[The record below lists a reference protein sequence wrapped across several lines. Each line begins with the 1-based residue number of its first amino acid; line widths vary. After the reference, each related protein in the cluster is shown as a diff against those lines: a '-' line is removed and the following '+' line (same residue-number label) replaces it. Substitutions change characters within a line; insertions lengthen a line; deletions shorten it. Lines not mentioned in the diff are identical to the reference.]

1 MFNNYEIFQI
11 LFEIVF
17 YLPHVPPWIE
27 FTYYGKKYL
36 TFIQP
41 FLITWMSLKFF
52 HLLKQIELRSPL
64 NNPASLMIMAFSG
77 VTTNTRIIMIKAWIT
92 MNPAK
97 TLGFGFVIFIF
108 LISYSVMIAE
118 RINVYANFYGFHQI
132 GNCYEND

>member
-1 MFNNYEIFQI
+1 M
-11 LFEIVF
+11 
-17 YLPHVPPWIE
+17 
-27 FTYYGKKYL
+27 
-36 TFIQP
+36 
-41 FLITWMSLKFF
+41 
-52 HLLKQIELRSPL
+52 

-97 TLGFGFVIFIF
+97 TLGFGVVIFIF

>member
-1 MFNNYEIFQI
+1 
-11 LFEIVF
+11 
-17 YLPHVPPWIE
+17 
-27 FTYYGKKYL
+27 
-36 TFIQP
+36 
-41 FLITWMSLKFF
+41 MSLKFF

-97 TLGFGFVIFIF
+97 TLGCGFVIFIF

-132 GNCYEND
+132 GNCYENDQSGLPNPQITT